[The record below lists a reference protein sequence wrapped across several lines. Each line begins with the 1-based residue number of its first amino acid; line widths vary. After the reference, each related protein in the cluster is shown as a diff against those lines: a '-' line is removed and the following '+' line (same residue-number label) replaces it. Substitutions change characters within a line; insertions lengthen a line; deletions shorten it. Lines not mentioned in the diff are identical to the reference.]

1 MKLNFLYA
9 NMQKDID
16 SVEKELKRPFLAQLL
31 ETTSDAA
38 LHLLEAGGKRIR
50 PMFVCLS
57 ARLAPNAD
65 FDAVKMRV

>member
-31 ETTSDAA
+31 K
-38 LHLLEAGGKRIR
+38 LLLMQHFIY
-50 PMFVCLS
+50 
-57 ARLAPNAD
+57 
-65 FDAVKMRV
+65 